1 VGWCGRWPAE
11 RNGIKQRGVEGE
23 GKEGSVGGSR
33 SETRKQNGGASA
45 FQLQVGDG
53 RSVASGARRD
63 ACVADSSYARIV
75 RGAAAVAEP
84 PKRRLPGA
92 QQGSERIVRQAV
104 VVGVRGSGMPRC
116 LARPLPTSG
125 AATWHGPPC
134 PRPNFSFSIYFFKH
148 LQQCSYMNPIYFFS
162 TGV

>member
-92 QQGSERIVRQAV
+92 QQGSERIVRHMRHVSAA
-104 VVGVRGSGMPRC
+104 SGCGRRSWERNAALPRSDTAHERRRDM
-116 LARPLPTSG
+116 ARPALS
-125 AATWHGPPC
+125 A
-134 PRPNFSFSIYFFKH
+134 S
-148 LQQCSYMNPIYFFS
+148 
-162 TGV
+162 